1 MKHKLQET
9 YERMFGSLN
18 EEKMTKKYVLTAL
31 KKGGVDVRKQGIDI
45 FPMKMKYGAII
56 SIHGTVDGMNASVD
70 IHLGKDGKYTG
81 EYVPYAK
88 LGNNRPYIKFKGLE
102 PEPDSIVKVVKA
114 ALSGKKV
121 KLG

>member
-1 MKHKLQET
+1 MKQPLKET

-18 EEKMTKKYVLTAL
+18 EEKMTKKYVLDAL
-31 KKGGVDVRKQGIDI
+31 KKGGINVRKQGIEI
-45 FPMKMKYGAII
+45 TPFRTQSGVAIT
-56 SIHGTVDGMNASVD
+56 IHGTEDGMNASAEIV
-70 IHLGKDGKYTG
+70 LGKDGKYSG

-88 LGNNRPYIKFKGLE
+88 LGSNRPHIKFKGLE
-102 PEPDSIVKVVKA
+102 LEPDSIVKVVKA